1 MATQVELLAKI
12 EAFEIDGLEAPDLT
26 FAARLAREQGWTVAL
41 AWRAIREYK
50 RFVYLALTADHIACP
65 SEQVDAVW
73 HQHLTYTRSYW
84 KRFCGDVLGRPLHH
98 EPTRGGPDEHEKHHA
113 LYEAT
118 LVSYR
123 SAFGEEP
130 PADLWPA
137 VDVRFGDDLR
147 HTVVNVKQ
155 NWVIPKAWVRRA
167 ALTTV
172 AAFAFGFAAIGCG
185 NGLNPLTLV
194 DVEYL
199 VFLVP
204 LLVAALV
211 VGLIVR
217 RANLGQGLNTDEP
230 LPALNW
236 QETAYLAGGLRRLTT
251 ATIARLIETGMAKV
265 STDETIIEPT
275 GIVPGILSP
284 IERQILKTLP
294 LKKSETNELATLV
307 KNVDNMVAKKLEES
321 GYTFTSGHANQIG
334 CISAIPLFGV
344 MILFG
349 VSRLGFGLA
358 NDKPVG
364 YLLGILVFSLVV
376 TIVLAGS
383 RPLRTR
389 KGQQLLKAIQSQHQ
403 SFKKAPKGTNLEQA
417 ALAVAIFGTA
427 ALAGSQLE
435 ALQRWYPKGTSGEA
449 GWSGGCGGGG
459 GGCGGGGCGGGC
471 GGCG

>member
-1 MATQVELLAKI
+1 MAAPVELLAKI
-12 EAFEIDGLEAPDLT
+12 ESFEIDGPDAPALT
-26 FAARLAREQGWTVAL
+26 FAARLAREQGWTVAF
-41 AWRAIREYK
+41 ARRAIREYK

-84 KRFCGDVLGRPLHH
+84 KRFCGDILGRPFHH
-98 EPTRGGPDEHEKHHA
+98 EPTRGGPDERAKHHA

-118 LVSYR
+118 LASYR
-123 SAFGEEP
+123 NAFGEEP

-137 VDVRFGDDLR
+137 VDVRFGEDLR
-147 HTVVNVKQ
+147 HTVVNVTQ
-155 NWVIPKAWVRRA
+155 NWVVPKAWVRRA
-167 ALTTV
+167 ALTTA

-185 NGLNPLTLV
+185 NGLNPFALV
-194 DVEYL
+194 GTEYL

-217 RANLGQGLNTDEP
+217 RAKLGQGLESGEP
-230 LPALNW
+230 LPELNW

-251 ATIARLIETGMAKV
+251 ATIARLIETGLARV
-265 STDETIIEPT
+265 SDDETTIEPT

-294 LKKSETNELATLV
+294 LTKSETKELATLV
-307 KNVDNMVAKKLEES
+307 KNEDSEVATKIEEN
-321 GYTFTSGHANQIG
+321 GYTFTSSRATGVSFL
-334 CISAIPLFGV
+334 SAMPLFSV
-344 MILFG
+344 WVLFG
-349 VSRLGFGLA
+349 LSRLGLGLL
-358 NDKPVG
+358 NDKPVD
-364 YLLGILVFSLVV
+364 YLLTILALSAIA
-376 TIVLAGS
+376 TIVLAAS

-389 KGQQLLKAIQSQHQ
+389 KGQQLLKAIQSQHK
-403 SFKKAPKGTNLEQA
+403 SLKKVPKGTKLEQA

-435 ALQRWYPKGTSGEA
+435 ALKRWYPAGTSGEA
-449 GWSGGCGGGG
+449 GWSGGCGA
-459 GGCGGGGCGGGC
+459 GCGGGGGCGGGC
-471 GGCG
+471 GGCS